1 MTLVVKV
8 HHKEDRTIV
17 AAVDENL
24 IGKLIEENGRQL
36 DLRSD
41 FYKGKIVALEEAGDL
56 IRNADSVNLVG
67 TEAVEL
73 GLKEGVIQKEHII
86 TIGGVPYAQALLVHD

>member
-8 HHKEDRTIV
+8 HHKESRTIV
-17 AAVDENL
+17 AAVDETL
-24 IGKLIEENGRQL
+24 IGKLIEEDGRQL

-41 FYKGKIVALEEAGDL
+41 FYKGKTVALEEAGDL
-56 IRNADSVNLVG
+56 IRNADAVNLVG

-73 GLKEGVIQKEHII
+73 GLKEGVIQKEHVI
-86 TIGGVPYAQALLVHD
+86 TIGGIPHAQALLVHD